1 MNNDDDYGDGEK
13 RKVETVSP
21 DIVTMYDL
29 LYD

>member
-13 RKVETVSP
+13 WKVETVSL